1 MSVPVTTPPT
11 PTSDL
16 SLGEMLRI
24 MDVARAFQKERD
36 IAREQ
41 FSRDE
46 ARALLR
52 KKLLE
57 SKEITGDEFTDAD
70 VEAALDQYFN
80 NLHTY
85 HDPPAGISVLL
96 AHLYIRRTW
105 VVTAVVLIALFVVW
119 KVWN

>member
-1 MSVPVTTPPT
+1 MSAPT
-11 PTSDL
+11 PAPTTGNDL

-24 MDVARAFQKERD
+24 MDVARTLRKERD
-36 IAREQ
+36 IAAEQ
-41 FSRDE
+41 FNRDE

-57 SKEITGDEFTDAD
+57 SKEITGDEFTEAE

-85 HDPPAGISVLL
+85 RDPPAGLSVLL
-96 AHLYIRRTW
+96 AHLYVRRTL
-105 VVTAVVLIALFVVW
+105 VFTVLLVAALFVLW
-119 KVWN
+119 RIWS